1 VTKPLRVMAAIGQ
14 ILRLF
19 SITFTVPIVISLLY
33 DPWDS
38 QVWFLHV
45 PSMIWPF
52 ILAMILCLGLSY
64 LFAAITS
71 KVQNDDLQDKEAY
84 LTVGIG
90 WLTLTVI
97 AALPFWASG
106 VLPNFIDAFFEAM
119 SGLTTTG
126 ATVIAGELELVPK
139 SVMIWRAL
147 LQYMGGMGII
157 VLSVA
162 LLARLTQGGLQLL
175 QAEAPGPSVTRLRP
189 KLAQTA
195 KTLWAVYGI
204 LSAALFV
211 ILFLVI
217 RFQIG
222 MSWGDSF
229 YDALLHTFTTIS
241 TGGFSN
247 HTVGISFFDSW
258 LMEAVLILF
267 MLIAGSNFTLHYYA
281 LRGDWRRLVRDREWR
296 MFMGI
301 FFGSTIFAA
310 LFVWGAGQNLGL
322 SLRDAAF
329 TVASLGTS
337 TGFATANYDLWPD
350 PVRLILIILMF
361 TGATAGS
368 TAGGLK
374 VVRILILMKVVG
386 REFKKLLHP
395 RAVVPIRLAGRPL
408 KDDTVMA
415 VVAFFF
421 SFITIWMLGALFLIA
436 TDPMLNAF
444 DGAVT
449 AASAMGNVGPAMG
462 ALNPTMTFAGLL
474 PSSKIVVA
482 LLMWIGRLE
491 VFTALILF
499 APQTWKN

>member
-1 VTKPLRVMAAIGQ
+1 MQPLRVLAAIGQ
-14 ILRLF
+14 IVRLF
-19 SITFTVPIVISLLY
+19 SVTFALPILIALIY
-33 DPWDS
+33 DPWDGS
-38 QVWFLHV
+38 LFGLAI
-45 PSMIWPF
+45 PSTIWPF
-52 ILAMILCLGLSY
+52 LLSMALCLGVSVL
-64 LFAAITS
+64 LEAITK
-71 KVQNDDLQDKEAY
+71 KVETEDLQDKEAY

-90 WLTLTVI
+90 WLILTII

-106 VLPNFIDAFFEAM
+106 VLPNFVDAFFEAM

-126 ATVIAGELELVPK
+126 ATVIAGSLELVPR
-139 SVMIWRAL
+139 SVMIWRAF
-147 LQYMGGMGII
+147 LQYLGGMGII

-175 QAEAPGPSVTRLRP
+175 QAEAPGPSVTRVRP

-195 KTLWAVYGI
+195 KTLWGVYGI
-204 LSAALFV
+204 ISGILLV
-211 ILFLVI
+211 LLFLVLK
-217 RFQIG
+217 FQVR
-222 MSWGDSF
+222 MPWGDAF

-258 LMEAVLILF
+258 LMETVLIVF
-267 MLIAGSNFTLHYYA
+267 MIIAGSNFTLHYYA

-296 MFMGI
+296 FFMSI
-301 FFGSTIFAA
+301 FLGSTVFAT
-310 LFVWGAGQNLGL
+310 LFLWGAGNGIGM

-329 TVASLGTS
+329 TTASLGTS
-337 TGFATANYDLWPD
+337 TGFATADYNTWPD
-350 PVRLILIILMF
+350 PIRILLVVLMF

-368 TAGGLK
+368 TAGGMK
-374 VVRILILMKVVG
+374 VVRILILLKVVS

-395 RAVVPIRLAGRPL
+395 RAVIPIRLGGRPL
-408 KDDTVMA
+408 KEDTVMT

-421 SFITIWMLGALFLIA
+421 SFITIWMVGSIFLIA
-436 TDPMLNAF
+436 TDPFLNLF
-444 DGAVT
+444 DGAVA

-462 ALNPTMTFAGLL
+462 VLGPTETFAPLL
-474 PSSKIVVA
+474 PSSKLVFA

-499 APQTWKN
+499 APGTWKN